1 MKVYLN
7 SVTGVEDALVSL
19 LMSKRTWSRERE
31 EQIRELVSENLTRE
45 GFLNVQDER
54 FLGEIDKLIKYGVQ
68 FGHTTLLRF
77 IDLSYTVEGL
87 HRGAQDDFDSHAKR
101 LDNRIVRSSTRL
113 ATFENGEKS
122 EYYEGKIIYP
132 FDICQELGI
141 ELPDEIT
148 KDGKTFQRVH
158 FGYIDQSFIGSR
170 EENDV
175 RRGLYPLGIP
185 SNFIFKAQIPEF
197 AHIVQHRD
205 YKSQA
210 NPELIEMIES
220 AKEQLIE
227 KFEPLGHQL
236 VKIRMQNY
244 KED

>member
-1 MKVYLN
+1 MRVYLN
-7 SVTGVEDALVSL
+7 SVSGVDDAMVSL
-19 LMSKRTWSRERE
+19 LMSKRTWTREKE
-31 EQIRELVSENLTRE
+31 EQIRRLVGENLTRE
-45 GFLNVQDER
+45 GFLDNPDRR
-54 FLGEIDKLIKYGVQ
+54 FLSEVDKLIKYGVQ
-68 FGHTTLLRF
+68 YGHTTLLRF

-122 EYYEGKIIYP
+122 DYYEGKIIYP
-132 FDICQELGI
+132 FDLCKELGI

-148 KDGKTFQRVH
+148 KNGKTYSRVH
-158 FGYIDQSFIGSR
+158 FGYIDQSFVGTK

-185 SNFIFKAQIPEF
+185 SNFIFKAQLPEF

-205 YKSQA
+205 HKSEA

-220 AKEQLIE
+220 AKEQLTQ
-227 KFEPLGHQL
+227 KFEPLGKQL
-236 VKIRMQNY
+236 VKIKMQSY